1 MSFLIIAAGILVLLF
16 LTLKKV
22 SPFLALLIVSLLTG
36 LALGMPFTKVTASIQ
51 NGVGSTLGSLAL
63 ILCMGAMLGKI
74 LQVSGA
80 TGQISN
86 YLIKRFGKNNVQ
98 WAVLITGFLV
108 GIPLFYNAG
117 FVILVPIVFSIAKE
131 SRLSI
136 LQIAIPMAASLS
148 VTHGFL
154 PPHPGPL
161 GLASVFKADIGKTL
175 LYGLIIAIPTVII
188 AGPLFSKL
196 LKGIDTKASVP
207 FLDKNGNGTKE
218 MPSVFV
224 SFLMAL
230 LPVLLIAMAA
240 LINLFGK
247 EKNEI
252 TEVLIFLGDPVVA
265 LLLSV
270 LTAAYLLGM
279 QKGKTISE
287 VMQMFGDAVAGIA
300 MIMMIIAAGGAFK
313 QVLTDSGVGDE
324 IADLAKQYHF
334 SPLIAGW
341 LIAAVLRV
349 TLGSATVA
357 GIMAAGIVLPFLAGS
372 NTSPE
377 LMVLS
382 VGAGSLMFSHVN
394 DTGFWMFKEYFNLG
408 LKQTFL
414 SWSLMETIVSVMGL
428 LGVLLLN
435 SFL

>member
-1 MSFLIIAAGILVLLF
+1 MSFIIISAGILLLLF

-36 LALGMPFTKVTASIQ
+36 LALGMPFAKVTASIQ
-51 NGVGSTLGSLAL
+51 AGVGSTLGSMAL
-63 ILCMGAMLGKI
+63 ILCMGAMLGK
-74 LQVSGA
+74 LLEVSGA
-80 TGQISN
+80 AGQISN
-86 YLIKRFGKNNVQ
+86 YLIKKFGKNNVQ

-131 SRLSI
+131 SGISI

-161 GLASVFKADIGKTL
+161 GLASVFKADVGKIL
-175 LYGLIIAIPTVII
+175 LYGIVIAIPTVII

-196 LKGIDTKASVP
+196 LKAIDAKPAVP
-207 FLDKNGNGTKE
+207 FLGKNEIKE

-224 SFLMAL
+224 SFIMAL

-240 LINLFGK
+240 LINLFNE
-247 EKNEI
+247 EKNQL
-252 TEVLIFLGDPVVA
+252 TELLIFSGDPVVA

-270 LTAAYLLGM
+270 LSAGYFLGTK
-279 QKGKTISE
+279 KGRPVKE
-287 VMQMFGDAVAGIA
+287 VMQLFGDAVAGIA

-324 IADLAKQYHF
+324 IAALAKRYQF

-341 LIAAVLRV
+341 LIAAILRV

-357 GIMAAGIVLPFLAGS
+357 GLMAAGIVLPVLTGS
-372 NTSPE
+372 GKSPE

-394 DTGFWMFKEYFNLG
+394 DTGFWMFKEYFKLG

-414 SWSLMETIVSVMGL
+414 SWSLMETIVSVTGL
-428 LGVLLLN
+428 LGVLLLEA
-435 SFL
+435 FL

>member
-1 MSFLIIAAGILVLLF
+1 MSFIIITAGILVLLF
-16 LTLKKV
+16 LTVKKV

-36 LALGMPFTKVTASIQ
+36 LALGMPFAKVTASVQ
-51 NGVGSTLGSLAL
+51 SGVGSTLGSMAL
-63 ILCMGAMLGKI
+63 ILCMGAMLGK
-74 LQVSGA
+74 LLEVSGA
-80 TGQISN
+80 AGQISN
-86 YLIKRFGKNNVQ
+86 YLIKKFGKKNIQ

-117 FVILVPIVFSIAKE
+117 LVILVPIVFSIAKE
-131 SRLSI
+131 SGVSI

-175 LYGLIIAIPTVII
+175 LYGLLIAIPTVII

-196 LKGIDTKASVP
+196 LRGIDAKPTDP
-207 FLDKNGNGTKE
+207 FLSKNENETKE
-218 MPSVFV
+218 KPSVVV

-230 LPVLLIAMAA
+230 LPVLLIALAA
-240 LINLFGK
+240 VINLFAK
-247 EKNEI
+247 EKNQFIE
-252 TEVLIFLGDPVVA
+252 TLVFLGDPIVA

-270 LTAAYLLGM
+270 LAAGFFLGT
-279 QKGKTISE
+279 QKGRNIKE
-287 VMQMFGDAVAGIA
+287 VMQLFGDAVAGIA

-313 QVLTDSGVGDE
+313 QILTDSGVGDE
-324 IADLAKQYHF
+324 IANLAKEYHF

-394 DTGFWMFKEYFNLG
+394 DTGFWMFKEYFNLS

-435 SFL
+435 SFV

>member
-1 MSFLIIAAGILVLLF
+1 MSFLIIAAGILVLLI
-16 LTLKKV
+16 LTLIKV

-36 LALGMPFTKVTASIQ
+36 LALGMPFTIVTASIQ

-80 TGQISN
+80 AGQISN
-86 YLIKRFGKNNVQ
+86 HLIKKFGKNNVQ

-131 SRLSI
+131 SGISI

-196 LKGIDTKASVP
+196 LKGIDAKPAAP
-207 FLDKNGNGTKE
+207 FLDKKENRINE

-230 LPVLLIAMAA
+230 LPVLLIAVSA
-240 LINLFGK
+240 LIKLFSK
-247 EKNEI
+247 ENNRL
-252 TEVLIFLGDPVVA
+252 TEALIFLGDPVVA

-270 LTAAYLLGM
+270 LTAGYLLGI
-279 QKGKTISE
+279 QKRRTINE

-300 MIMMIIAAGGAFK
+300 MIMMIVAAGGAFK

-324 IADLAKQYHF
+324 IAELAKKYQF

-341 LIAAVLRV
+341 LIAAILRV

-357 GIMAAGIVLPFLAGS
+357 GLMAAGIVLPLLSGS
-372 NTSPE
+372 HISPE

-394 DTGFWMFKEYFNLG
+394 DTGFWMFKEYFNLS

-435 SFL
+435 SVL

>member
-1 MSFLIIAAGILVLLF
+1 MSFVIIAAGILVLLF

-36 LALGMPFTKVTASIQ
+36 LALGMPFSKVTTSIQ
-51 NGVGSTLGSLAL
+51 AGIGSTLGSMAL
-63 ILCMGAMLGKI
+63 ILCMGAMLGK
-74 LQVSGA
+74 LLEGSGA
-80 TGQISN
+80 AAQISN
-86 YLIKRFGKNNVQ
+86 YLIKKFGEKNIQ

-117 FVILVPIVFSIAKE
+117 FVILVPIIFSIAKE
-131 SRLSI
+131 SGVSI

-196 LKGIDTKASVP
+196 LKGIDAKPTAP
-207 FLDKNGNGTKE
+207 FFEKNETKE
-218 MPSVFV
+218 MPSVLI
-224 SFLMAL
+224 SFSMAL
-230 LPVLLIAMAA
+230 LPVLLIAAAA
-240 LINLFGK
+240 LINLFSK
-247 EKNEI
+247 EKNQI
-252 TEVLIFLGDPVVA
+252 TESIIFVGDPVVA

-270 LTAAYLLGM
+270 LSAGYFLGI
-279 QKGKTISE
+279 QKRKTVKE
-287 VMQMFGDAVAGIA
+287 VMVLFSDAVAGIA

-324 IADLAKQYHF
+324 IAELAKRYQF

-341 LIAAVLRV
+341 LIAAILRV

-372 NTSPE
+372 NTNPE

-394 DTGFWMFKEYFNLG
+394 DTGFWMFKEYFNLS

-435 SFL
+435 YFL

>member
-36 LALGMPFTKVTASIQ
+36 LALGMPFGKVTTSIQ
-51 NGVGSTLGSLAL
+51 SGIGRTLGSMAL
-63 ILCMGAMLGKI
+63 ILCMGAMLGK
-74 LQVSGA
+74 LLEVSGA
-80 TGQISN
+80 AGQISN
-86 YLIKRFGKNNVQ
+86 YLVKRFGEKNIQ
-98 WAVLITGFLV
+98 WAVLLTGFLV

-117 FVILVPIVFSIAKE
+117 FAILVPIIFSIAKE
-131 SRLSI
+131 SGVSI

-161 GLASVFKADIGKTL
+161 GLASVFKADVGKTL

-196 LKGIDTKASVP
+196 LKGIDAKPTIP
-207 FLDKNGNGTKE
+207 FSGKHQNEIKE
-218 MPSVFV
+218 MPSVFI
-224 SFLMAL
+224 SFSMAL
-230 LPVLLIAMAA
+230 LPVLLMAMAA
-240 LINLFGK
+240 LLNLFNK
-247 EKNEI
+247 EKNEL
-252 TEVLIFLGDPVVA
+252 TEALVFLGDPVIA

-270 LTAAYLLGM
+270 LTAGYLLGIR
-279 QKGKTISE
+279 KAKRISE
-287 VMQMFGDAVAGIA
+287 VMQLFGDAVAGIA

-324 IADLAKQYHF
+324 IVQLAMKYHF

-341 LIAAVLRV
+341 LIAALLRV

-394 DTGFWMFKEYFNLG
+394 DTGFWMFKEYFNLS

-428 LGVLLLN
+428 LGVLFLN

>member
-1 MSFLIIAAGILVLLF
+1 MSFLIIIAGILLLLF

-22 SPFLALLIVSLLTG
+22 SPFLALLIVSVLTG
-36 LALGMPFTKVTASIQ
+36 LALGMPFAKVTASVQ
-51 NGVGSTLGSLAL
+51 NGVGSTLGSMAL
-63 ILCMGAMLGKI
+63 ILCMGAMLGK
-74 LQVSGA
+74 LLEVSGA
-80 TGQISN
+80 AGQISN
-86 YLIKRFGKNNVQ
+86 YLIKKFGTSNVQ

-117 FVILVPIVFSIAKE
+117 FVIMVPIVFSIAKE
-131 SRLSI
+131 SGISI
-136 LQIAIPMAASLS
+136 LQIAIPMASSLS

-161 GLASVFKADIGKTL
+161 GLASVFKAEVGKIL
-175 LYGLIIAIPTVII
+175 LYGLVIAIPTVVI

-196 LKGIDTKASVP
+196 LKGIDAKPSVS
-207 FLDKNGNGTKE
+207 FLDKKENGIKE
-218 MPSVFV
+218 KPSVSE
-224 SFLMAL
+224 SFSMAL

-240 LINLFGK
+240 LINEFTK
-247 EKNEI
+247 EKNQL
-252 TEVLIFLGDPVVA
+252 TELLIFLGDPVVA

-270 LTAAYLLGM
+270 LTAGYLLGIR
-279 QKGKTISE
+279 KGNSMPE
-287 VMQMFGDAVAGIA
+287 VMQLFGDAVAGIA

-324 IADLAKQYHF
+324 IAALAKRYQF

-341 LIAAVLRV
+341 LIAAILRV

-357 GIMAAGIVLPFLAGS
+357 GLMAAGIVLPVLAGS
-372 NTSPE
+372 NTIPE

-394 DTGFWMFKEYFNLG
+394 DTGFWMFKEYFNLS

-428 LGVLLLN
+428 LGVLLLG

>member
-1 MSFLIIAAGILVLLF
+1 MSFLIITAGILLLLF
-16 LTLKKV
+16 LTLRKV

-36 LALGMPFTKVTASIQ
+36 LTLGMPFAKVTASIQ
-51 NGVGSTLGSLAL
+51 AGVGSTLGSMAL

-80 TGQISN
+80 AGQISN
-86 YLIKRFGKNNVQ
+86 YLIKKFGKNNVQ

-131 SRLSI
+131 SGVSI

-161 GLASVFKADIGKTL
+161 GLASVFKADVGKIL
-175 LYGLIIAIPTVII
+175 LYGIIIAIPTVII

-196 LKGIDTKASVP
+196 LKGIDAKPSAP
-207 FLDKNGNGTKE
+207 FLDKNENRAKE
-218 MPSVFV
+218 IPSAFV

-230 LPVLLIAMAA
+230 LPVLLIAVAA
-240 LINLFGK
+240 LINLFSE
-247 EKNEI
+247 EKNRLTEI
-252 TEVLIFLGDPVVA
+252 LIFLGDPVVA

-270 LTAAYLLGM
+270 LTAGYLLGM

-287 VMQMFGDAVAGIA
+287 VMLLFGDAVAGIA

-324 IADLAKQYHF
+324 IAALAKQYQF

-341 LIAAVLRV
+341 LIAAILRV

-357 GIMAAGIVLPFLAGS
+357 GLMAAGIVLPVLAGS
-372 NTSPE
+372 NTNPE

-394 DTGFWMFKEYFNLG
+394 DTGFWMFKEYFNLT

-414 SWSLMETIVSVMGL
+414 SWSIMETIVSVMGL